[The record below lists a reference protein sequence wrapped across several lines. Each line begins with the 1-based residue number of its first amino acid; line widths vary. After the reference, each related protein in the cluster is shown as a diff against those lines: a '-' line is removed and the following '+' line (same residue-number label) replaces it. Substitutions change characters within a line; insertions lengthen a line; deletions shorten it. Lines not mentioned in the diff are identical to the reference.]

1 MPATPSSPNK
11 LPSKGSPRCGD
22 PGPGE
27 PCGLLRTEP
36 QLQQHLPPRRGGFQI
51 GKGSEEVEQSKQRGA
66 LIVEATFVFPIM
78 FLIIFMMLVAGNAYF
93 QKCRVDSIITQLT
106 IDGAAYAAD
115 PQLKSVDQGKLPTMS
130 SLEIYPYRAF
140 SGADAAEISSSVSF
154 IQDEIN
160 KRVGGISTGLFS
172 AMKPKNVSIPKPD
185 YDNKFFTSSLS
196 IDASY
201 SIELP
206 VRMLFEKEWLSID
219 FQCRV
224 EMPVSNVTEMI
235 RNTDMAEDYMEQFGL
250 TKPIQDGINKI
261 VEAIGKVKS
270 WVK

>member
-1 MPATPSSPNK
+1 M
-11 LPSKGSPRCGD
+11 
-22 PGPGE
+22 E
-27 PCGLLRTEP
+27 
-36 QLQQHLPPRRGGFQI
+36 QH
-51 GKGSEEVEQSKQRGA
+51 KQRGA

-115 PQLKSVDQGKLPTMS
+115 PQLKSVDQGKLPTMG

-140 SGADAAEISSSVSF
+140 SGKNAAEVTASVSF
-154 IQDEIN
+154 IEGEIN
-160 KRVGGISTGLFS
+160 KRIGGLSTGLFS
-172 AMKPKNVSIPKPD
+172 AMKPRKVNIPQPD

-219 FQCRV
+219 FTCRV
-224 EMPVSNVTEMI
+224 EMPVSNVTELI
-235 RNTDMAEDYMEQFGL
+235 RNTDMVEDYMEQYGL
-250 TKPIQDGINKI
+250 TKPF
-261 VEAIGKVKS
+261 EEVKS
-270 WVK
+270 KIIKAIQKAKSMFS